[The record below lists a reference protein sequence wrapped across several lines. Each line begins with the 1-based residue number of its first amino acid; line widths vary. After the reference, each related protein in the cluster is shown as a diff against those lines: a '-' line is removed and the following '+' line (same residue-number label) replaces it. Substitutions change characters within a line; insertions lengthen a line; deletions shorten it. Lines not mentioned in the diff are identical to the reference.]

1 MLHCGNHSTRKGEM
15 KKELNKKMLKQLY
28 TKEGKSLAKIAKIFS
43 CSSPTVRSRCVE
55 YGIPIREPKNSHRA
69 DKALRTVFFDQE
81 QLEKLDRLAANTR
94 VPKAVYIR
102 EAVDLALKKHERPS
116 KRSQKK

>member
-1 MLHCGNHSTRKGEM
+1 M
-15 KKELNKKMLKQLY
+15 KKALDKKKLKQLY
-28 TKEGKSLAKIAKIFS
+28 TQEGMSLAKIAEIFS

-55 YGIPIREPKNSHRA
+55 YGIPIREPKNSRRA

-81 QLEKLDRLAANTR
+81 QLEKLDRLAAKTR

-102 EAVDLALKKHERPS
+102 EAVDLALQKHERPL
-116 KRSQKK
+116 KRRQKK